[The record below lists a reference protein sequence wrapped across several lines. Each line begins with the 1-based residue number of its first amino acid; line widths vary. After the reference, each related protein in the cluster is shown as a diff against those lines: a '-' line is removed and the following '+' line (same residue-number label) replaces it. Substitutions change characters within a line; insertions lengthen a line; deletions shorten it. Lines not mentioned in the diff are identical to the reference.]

1 MKSVD
6 LNCDLGE
13 SFGSFVVGQDEL
25 VLAQITSANI
35 ACGYHAGD
43 HNVMAKTVKMA
54 KEKGVSIGA
63 HPGFPDLIG
72 FGRRVIQTEPSD
84 IYHFVIYQIG
94 ALQGFCKVNDVEIR
108 HVKPHGALYNTAA
121 KDPKVAEAIAQAVYE
136 IDPSLVLFG
145 LSGSELIK
153 AGLNVGLTVAN
164 EVFADRTYQP
174 DGTLTPR
181 THQNALIHETDTAIQ
196 QVLMMV
202 KEGTVK
208 TVDGSYAPIQ
218 ADTICIHGDGPSALD
233 FARSLRETLVAEG
246 VNICPAEGSHYHKG
260 E

>member
-1 MKSVD
+1 MKTVD

-25 VLAQITSANI
+25 ILEPITSANI

-43 HNVMAKTVKMA
+43 HNVMAKTVKLA

-72 FGRRVIQTEPSD
+72 FGRRAIQTEPSD
-84 IYHFVIYQIG
+84 IYHFVIYQIS
-94 ALQGFCKVNDVEIR
+94 ALQGFCKINGVKMN
-108 HVKPHGALYNTAA
+108 HVKPHGALYNMAA
-121 KDPKVAEAIAQAVYE
+121 KDPVVAEAIAQAVYDV
-136 IDPSLVLFG
+136 DPALVLFG

-153 AGLNVGLTVAN
+153 AGLKVGLSVGN

-181 THQNALIHETDTAIQ
+181 THPNALIHETEVAIE
-196 QVLMMV
+196 QVLTMV
-202 KEGTVK
+202 NEDRVK
-208 TVDGSYAPIQ
+208 AVDGSYAPIQ
-218 ADTICIHGDGPSALD
+218 ANTICIHGDGANALE
-233 FARSLRETLVAEG
+233 FARKLRAALMAEG
-246 VNICPAEGSHYHKG
+246 INIRPVEGKR
-260 E
+260 